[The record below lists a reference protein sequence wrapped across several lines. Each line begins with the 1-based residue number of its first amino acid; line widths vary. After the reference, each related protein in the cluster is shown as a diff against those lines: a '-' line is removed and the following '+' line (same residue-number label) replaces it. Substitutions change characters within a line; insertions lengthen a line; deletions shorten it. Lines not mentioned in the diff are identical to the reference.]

1 MSNPG
6 ILIVTILALASLYV
20 LLPRMA
26 HIFGR
31 YRDARILPCPDTGAA
46 ADVSIDAS
54 RAALTSAFGRPKLR
68 ATGCSLWPAR
78 RDCAEGCLQH
88 PDVEIS

>member
-1 MSNPG
+1 MNNPG
-6 ILIVTILALASLYV
+6 ILIGAILALAGLYV
-20 LLPRMA
+20 LLPRAA

-31 YRDARILPCPDTGAA
+31 YREPRALQCPDTGTK

-68 ATGCSLWPAR
+68 ASGCSLWPAR
-78 RDCAEGCLQH
+78 RDCAERCLQH
-88 PDVEIS
+88 PDVETP

>member
-6 ILIVTILALASLYV
+6 ILIVAILALAGLYV
-20 LLPRMA
+20 LLPRAA
-26 HIFGR
+26 HIFAR
-31 YRDARILPCPDTGAA
+31 FREARILPCPDTGAA

>member
-1 MSNPG
+1 MSDPG
-6 ILIVTILALASLYV
+6 LLIIAILALAGLYV

-31 YRDARILPCPDTGAA
+31 FRDARTLPCPETGAK
-46 ADVSIDAS
+46 ADVAIDAQ
-54 RAALTSAFGRPKLR
+54 RAALTSVLGRPKLR

-78 RDCAEGCLQH
+78 RNCAEGCLQH
-88 PDVEIS
+88 PEVETP